1 MRAKMVSF
9 RPDRRTS
16 LALAALESGGS
27 RHKTR
32 SAILCQAIL
41 DLFARERS
49 NLRVSP
55 ELDALIKARF
65 PLAAKGGRA

>member
-16 LALAALESGGS
+16 LALAALEANA
-27 RHKTR
+27 RLRQTR
-32 SAILCQAIL
+32 SSIICEAILEV
-41 DLFARERS
+41 FKSKRS
-49 NLRVSP
+49 TLHVSP

-65 PLAAKGGRA
+65 PLAKSGGRA